1 MNCYDMIYGNDYY
14 DLIVRN
20 TAYLPPLSDGICGLD
35 VGNNYTIL
43 FVSRDRYPD
52 FRVANYHYNAIPN
65 CYQPLSMEALDAAGI
80 LQVRENPA
88 LGLDGKGVLIGFLDS
103 GIDTIFGCRWGK
115 PNRRGLGSELCG
127 RKRRHGQNGG

>member
-43 FVSRDRYPD
+43 LSR
-52 FRVANYHYNAIPN
+52 AIATRLSGGKL
-65 CYQPLSMEALDAAGI
+65 PL
-80 LQVRENPA
+80 
-88 LGLDGKGVLIGFLDS
+88 
-103 GIDTIFGCRWGK
+103 
-115 PNRRGLGSELCG
+115 
-127 RKRRHGQNGG
+127 

>member
-88 LGLDGKGVLIGFLDS
+88 MEKAF
-103 GIDTIFGCRWGK
+103 
-115 PNRRGLGSELCG
+115 
-127 RKRRHGQNGG
+127 